1 MAGMSSTALPRPSPS
16 SNSGPAS
23 ALPST
28 SRPNP
33 TNNPSGP
40 ASTPASLAAGLIPA
54 KSPKSTKSSRRQAR
68 ESLREA
74 DLQSSSS
81 ECPSLP
87 RTHRPPRFRSA
98 SRERSV
104 GRGTSR
110 DRSGEGGRANRS
122 IPSSVRTINS
132 VKRTSSSQVGKF
144 HFFRCLTHELTILKF
159 SINIYK
165 VNDKNIN
172 KTMNFGDQYNFFSSP
187 SSMSSL
193 SLHIIDDTI

>member
-132 VKRTSSSQVGKF
+132 VKRTSSSQVGQL
-144 HFFRCLTHELTILKF
+144 HFLRCLPRHELTILKF

-165 VNDKNIN
+165 VNDKNID
-172 KTMNFGDQYNFFSSP
+172 KTMKLVNFSNYSCSF
-187 SSMSSL
+187 L
-193 SLHIIDDTI
+193 K

>member
-132 VKRTSSSQVGKF
+132 VKRTSSSQVGQF
-144 HFFRCLTHELTILKF
+144 HFLRCLPRHELTILKF

-172 KTMNFGDQYNFFSSP
+172 KTMNFGDQYNLQFNVFSLP
-187 SSMSSL
+187 A
-193 SLHIIDDTI
+193 HNR

>member
-1 MAGMSSTALPRPSPS
+1 MEEMAGMSSTALPRPSPS
-16 SNSGPAS
+16 TNSGPAS

-28 SRPNP
+28 ARLNP
-33 TNNPSGP
+33 ANNNNPSGP
-40 ASTPASLAAGLIPA
+40 SSTPASLAAGLNPA

-87 RTHRPPRFRSA
+87 RNHRPPRFRSA

-110 DRSGEGGRANRS
+110 DRSGEGGRGNRS

-132 VKRTSSSQVGKF
+132 VKRTSSSQVGQF
-144 HFFRCLTHELTILKF
+144 H
-159 SINIYK
+159 
-165 VNDKNIN
+165 
-172 KTMNFGDQYNFFSSP
+172 
-187 SSMSSL
+187 
-193 SLHIIDDTI
+193 